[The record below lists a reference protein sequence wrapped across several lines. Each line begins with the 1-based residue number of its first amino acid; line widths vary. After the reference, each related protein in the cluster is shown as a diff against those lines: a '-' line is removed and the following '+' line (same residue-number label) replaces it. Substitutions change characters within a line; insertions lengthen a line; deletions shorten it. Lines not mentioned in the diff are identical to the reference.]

1 MALSPQL
8 LQFKS
13 SGVYRLEFD
22 KSQTANINVETLR
35 LVVGTS
41 KKGPYNTPVLI
52 DTVESFINVFGNIDK
67 SLEKKGMFFH
77 RSAIEALSRGPILAL
92 NLGKFGTG
100 DVASFQSLSTT
111 GSVDGNTSIADI
123 DGYPLTDEYSK
134 FFNTDKFW
142 TPSDEATLGT
152 IGLND
157 NNVLNF
163 VNIKQDSI
171 TVVARQAANVA
182 EFNMTAR
189 EWYGEGNVPEY
200 LNDFDR
206 ISDYMLDVF
215 VFKGEFDSEAL
226 ANDPIYGDYFD
237 VDGLLVD
244 KLTQFANLRQVT
256 LLAQYTGSIL
266 PGFKDLEGR
275 NLYIETLINAEARRT
290 GLFCAVNEE
299 AVLNENGT
307 TVDFVGHIVDADQD
321 FELLSHVVKQGATVE
336 HNVDLTG
343 ASVSINLVGDTIEL
357 TNVLETEYN
366 NAVIDTED
374 FLESLTTGEYVKVD
388 SITTP
393 VVNTQ
398 AAAAVP
404 DQYNQGTATLATLSN
419 IDSVAA
425 DAGNTLIIT
434 PTTGNALDL
443 DSLVANRWVTGGS
456 GNLNVEVTS
465 ITNQTN
471 PGNALGA
478 DDVAVI
484 TFGGAPDGSVT
495 TDITTGSINHFGDNG
510 FVAGT
515 PEVLGTVDFQIKC
528 EAPVAT
534 SYANATEIDLY
545 HVENTRVVDLD
556 FTASNGTV
564 AHTTGSDSF
573 TVTYASGNIPETFP
587 LEVGMY
593 VDSATSNRIARI
605 ERIEKNINSGSG
617 AATFSV
623 YCNIEPDF
631 SDRYIKSFANSS
643 QYYKTFVLPKANISV
658 YTISEYLNALSGTG
672 LYNALIDKDIIDFR
686 YIVDTFGSFD
696 GNILNKRQ
704 LSQLAKDREN
714 ASAILNAPTVAE
726 FKLSSDPS
734 FKNDNG
740 TFDTIFIKDGGNL
753 SKNPTSLYTLPSI
766 ADGANY
772 AFYYGPGLIVSDNGK
787 DIIVPPAAYVANNY
801 IDKYTNALPWSIVAG
816 PRRGVVSGANVK
828 GAEYSFDKNDRDILE
843 PFGINPIVF
852 QRGVGLTILG
862 NKTAQQSIKSALS
875 SAHVREVLIYIQDG
889 MADILKDYV
898 FEFNNVQTRLEIKT
912 LADSFMESVKQ
923 DGGVF
928 EYRNIMDSTNNT
940 NEVIDNNM
948 GIIDTYVEPVKGLE
962 IVVHRTT
969 ILNTGEIQSGNL
981 G

>member
-22 KSQTANINVETLR
+22 KSQTANIDVETLR

-41 KKGPYNTPVLI
+41 RKGPYNTPVLI
-52 DTVESFINVFGNIDK
+52 ETVEAFINVFGDIDK
-67 SLEKKGMFFH
+67 NLEKKRMFFH

-92 NLGKFGTG
+92 NLGKMNTQ
-100 DVASFQSLSTT
+100 DVATYQVPSTN
-111 GSVDGNTSIADI
+111 GSNPSGMSKDGN
-123 DGYPLTDEYSK
+123 DEYYK

-142 TPSDEATLGT
+142 TPSDESTLEVTSAGDHN
-152 IGLND
+152 L
-157 NNVLNF
+157 LNF

-171 TVVARQAANVA
+171 TVIARQAADVS

-189 EWYGEGNVPEY
+189 EWYGEGNVPSH
-200 LNDFDR
+200 LNQFDR
-206 ISDYMLDVF
+206 VSDYMLDVF
-215 VFKGEFDSEAL
+215 VFKGEFDPQAL

-237 VDGLLVD
+237 ADGLLVE
-244 KLTQFANLRQVT
+244 KLGEFANLRQVT

-275 NLYIETLINAEARRT
+275 NLYIESLINAEARRT
-290 GLFCAVNEE
+290 GLFCAVDEDKVLDEE
-299 AVLNENGT
+299 GT
-307 TVDFVGHIVDADQD
+307 KVDFVGHVIDADQD
-321 FELLSHVVKQGATVE
+321 FELLSHAVKQVAEVE
-336 HNVDLTG
+336 HTVDLTG
-343 ASVSINLVGDTIEL
+343 ASIAINGADPAIIEL
-357 TNVLETEYN
+357 TNVLTTEYN
-366 NAVIDTED
+366 NTQVDSDD
-374 FLESLTTGEYVKVD
+374 FLESLSAGEYVKID
-388 SITTP
+388 SISAPT
-393 VVNTQ
+393 VNQ
-398 AAAAVP
+398 AYVAPAAANLFGNA
-404 DQYNQGTATLATLSN
+404 DLSTVTYS
-419 IDSVAA
+419 IAA
-425 DAGNTLIIT
+425 NTLTIT
-434 PTTGNALDL
+434 SVLDWTNNFRVG
-443 DSLVANRWVTGGS
+443 DFYSTNSGVTGIEITASVYDDSTS
-456 GNLNVEVTS
+456 GAEFTTVTFNSAITAPTSGDIFPLYEELEV
-465 ITNQTN
+465 Q
-471 PGNALGA
+471 
-478 DDVAVI
+478 
-484 TFGGAPDGSVT
+484 
-495 TDITTGSINHFGDNG
+495 
-510 FVAGT
+510 
-515 PEVLGTVDFQIKC
+515 EVLETVDFTITC
-528 EAPVAT
+528 ESAVSASYATAT
-534 SYANATEIDLY
+534 SLDLY
-545 HVENTRVVDLD
+545 HVENSRVRSYD
-556 FTASNGTV
+556 FTADNGV
-564 AHTTGSDSF
+564 YAANSGSDNF
-573 TVTYASGNIPETFP
+573 TVSYAAADIPDSFK
-587 LEVGMY
+587 LSVGMY

-605 ERIEKNINSGSG
+605 EKITKEVDGNGD
-617 AATFSV
+617 AVFTV
-623 YCNIEPDF
+623 YCNIEPLYAN
-631 SDRYIKSFANSS
+631 RYIKSFANSS
-643 QYYKTFVLPKANISV
+643 SYYKPFVLPKASISV
-658 YTISEYLNALSGTG
+658 KKISEYLNTLAGGNG
-672 LYNALIDKDIIDFR
+672 LYDALIDKDIIDFR
-686 YIVDTFGSFD
+686 YVVDTFGSFD

-704 LSQLAKDREN
+704 LSLLAKDREN

-726 FKLSSDPS
+726 FKLSTNPS
-734 FKNDNG
+734 FIG
-740 TFDTIFIKDGGNL
+740 HSGFSTSFIETGGNL
-753 SKNPTSLYTLPSI
+753 DKNPTALYTLPSI

-772 AFYYGPGLIVSDNGK
+772 AFYYGPGLIVGDNGK
-787 DIIVPPAAYVANNY
+787 DIIVPPAAYVSNNY

-923 DGGVF
+923 DGGVYEF
-928 EYRNIMDSTNNT
+928 RNIMDQTNNT